1 MDRLRAAVLPLLGV
15 ALLLAGRADGFDWE
29 PFEKSDVILVMTHDD
44 DGDLRE
50 TKVWVVVVDGSG
62 YVRTNASTWLEN
74 IQRDPQIELRAWGQN
89 YLMRAEEVTDEA
101 LKEKIEEAFK
111 EKYGFLQRTMSL
123 FRFREPTVLR
133 LVPRTQPAS

>member
-1 MDRLRAAVLPLLGV
+1 MGRPWMRFAVLLVAALG
-15 ALLLAGRADGFDWE
+15 AGGRAESFDWA
-29 PFEKSDVILVMTHDD
+29 PFEKNDVIRILTHDD
-44 DGDLRE
+44 DGDLRD
-50 TKVWVVVVDGSG
+50 TKVWVVVVDGGG

-74 IQRDPQIELRAWGQN
+74 IERNPQVEVRVWGQN
-89 YLMRAEEVTDEA
+89 YLMRAEEVKDEA

-133 LVPRTQPAS
+133 LVPRSG